1 MKWLVQ
7 EMMDEHVNGK
17 ILKRV
22 REDSSRNDESKE
34 SNIQHLQE
42 CRKGKAHFLADST
55 TDLHLQLIDFK
66 FHPLARL
73 DLILKPNELRSIYD
87 VT

>member
-1 MKWLVQ
+1 MKWSVQ

-22 REDSSRNDESKE
+22 REDSSPNDESKE

-42 CRKGKAHFLADST
+42 
-55 TDLHLQLIDFK
+55 
-66 FHPLARL
+66 
-73 DLILKPNELRSIYD
+73 NENGGTGNDHGTQSESRSK
-87 VT
+87 